1 MKKEKERKRK
11 FLFLLL
17 WFLIVGVFLGTSTY
31 AWFSTNRITDI
42 EFVDVHIETDGG
54 IEISSDAIDWKS
66 VLSVKDIVEAY
77 KTYANSTN
85 QVPSNIMPMST
96 GGITDG
102 NGYLYMYYGNLENVS
117 SGEYI
122 LSSKRQ
128 VEKRCSGED
137 CSGSFIS
144 FDVFFRTSVDRKLYL
159 SSDSYVTYLG
169 EESLG
174 IENSAR
180 VAFVLEGNV
189 PKETNINTVQ
199 NLNGAT
205 NNDVYIWEPNY
216 DVHTRSGISNALS
229 VFNIVTT
236 ETEGEI
242 IPYDGLINP
251 ILLSQNINIKDAN
264 SINYPNYFKPVN
276 ISVYTKSN
284 NDTNHELFDIRR
296 GITKVKIY
304 MWLEGQDVDSEN
316 NASFGDIRYNLQFTL
331 NPQ

>member
-1 MKKEKERKRK
+1 MKEEKKKRRK

-17 WFLIVGVFLGTSTY
+17 WFFIVGIFLATSTY

-42 EFVDVHIETDGG
+42 EFVDVHVETDGG
-54 IEISSDAIDWKS
+54 IEISTDALDWKS
-66 VLSVKDIVEAY
+66 VLSVNDIVEAY
-77 KTYANSTN
+77 KTYGNSTN
-85 QVPSNIMPMST
+85 QVPANVMPMST
-96 GGITDG
+96 AGITDN
-102 NGYLYMYYGNLENVS
+102 NGYLYMFYGNLENVA

-128 VEKRCSGED
+128 VETRCSGED

-144 FDVFFRTSVDRKLYL
+144 FDVFFRTSVDRKLFL
-159 SSDSYVTYLG
+159 SSDSFVTYLG

-189 PKETNINTVQ
+189 SQDVNINVAQ
-199 NLNGAT
+199 NLNGGR
-205 NNDVYIWEPNY
+205 NEDVYIWEPNY
-216 DVHTRSGISNALS
+216 DVHTRTGVSNALS
-229 VFNIVTT
+229 TFNIITT
-236 ETEGEI
+236 EENGEI
-242 IPYDGLINP
+242 IPYDGVINP
-251 ILLSQNINIKDAN
+251 ILLSQNIDIRNAN

-276 ISVYTKSN
+276 VKVYTKSN
-284 NDTNHELFDIRR
+284 NDTNQELFDIKR

-331 NPQ
+331 NP